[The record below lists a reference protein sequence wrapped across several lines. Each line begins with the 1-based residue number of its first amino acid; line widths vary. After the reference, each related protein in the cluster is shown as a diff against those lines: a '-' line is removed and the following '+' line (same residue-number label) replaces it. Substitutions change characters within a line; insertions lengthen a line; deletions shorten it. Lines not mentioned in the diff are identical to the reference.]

1 MTMTIPLTERHLEGD
16 LASRSLCDLSKGIPV
31 LLYGEHAWE
40 HANCLEFF
48 GTRMGERGYQVKEAA

>member
-1 MTMTIPLTERHLEGD
+1 MYVT
-16 LASRSLCDLSKGIPV
+16 SQQGIPV
-31 LLYGEHAWE
+31 LLYDEHAWE